1 MEQAAGSLVRMNVE
15 ALAQKGT
22 FSFNMLNLRLGKA
35 TGNTLN
41 SAIRAKIEELK
52 NEERKD

>member
-1 MEQAAGSLVRMNVE
+1 
-15 ALAQKGT
+15 
-22 FSFNMLNLRLGKA
+22 MLNLRLGKA